1 MDFSRKEY
9 WSGFPFPTPGDLP
22 DPEIKLNI
30 SVSPELAY
38 KNYVHYVFHTSK
50 IKMQNLLIGNV
61 LLARPER
68 ALPPRHLDFAE
79 RRKIVTHKLKKYITK

>member
-38 KNYVHYVFHTSK
+38 KNYVHYVFHTNK
-50 IKMQNLLIGNV
+50 IKMQNY
-61 LLARPER
+61 AFRPGWETLFTGSK
-68 ALPPRHLDFAE
+68 ASEPPE
-79 RRKIVTHKLKKYITK
+79 GK